1 MRVPLFCVLLCVRSK
16 KKSVRCE
23 FLCFCILLCVR
34 SKKESAR
41 NGLPFDCCVIALRIK
56 AWGYALSISAL
67 SLVPRAL
74 ILYAL
79 ICS

>member
-1 MRVPLFCVLLCVRSK
+1 MLYLHSQHRKKGVRAMRVPLFCV
-16 KKSVRCE
+16 
-23 FLCFCILLCVR
+23 LLCVR

-56 AWGYALSISAL
+56 AWGCALSISAL
-67 SLVPRAL
+67 NLVPWAL